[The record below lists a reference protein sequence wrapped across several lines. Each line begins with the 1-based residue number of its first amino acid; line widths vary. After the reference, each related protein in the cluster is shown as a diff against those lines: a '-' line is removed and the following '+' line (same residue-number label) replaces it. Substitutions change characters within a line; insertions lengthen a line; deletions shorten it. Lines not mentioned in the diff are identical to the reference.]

1 MAELG
6 GTMEQELTELNQK
19 IDTLTAQVAYLA
31 EQARINEF
39 ARQSREELVET
50 MMPVAKDAM
59 RLVSEQLEDVEG
71 YLDQED
77 LLRLVKKV
85 VWHWPQF
92 ELILD
97 QLDSITDLMDVVRPI
112 TKEGMNKAT
121 AVMEELDR
129 KGYMVFAKGGMQML
143 DNVVTSF
150 NEEDVNRLGSNIVL
164 ILNTI
169 KDMTQPEIMTFVRNT
184 LLVAEKEIEKPVDIS
199 TFGLIRQMQDPAVR
213 RGLALTMRV
222 MHVVGAQAADGANGL
237 EKKSGA

>member
-1 MAELG
+1 MDQQLA
-6 GTMEQELTELNQK
+6 ELNQK
-19 IDTLTAQVAYLA
+19 IDTLTAQMAYLA
-31 EQARINEF
+31 EQARLNEL
-39 ARQSREELVET
+39 ARQSREDLLET

-59 RLVSEQLEDVEG
+59 RLASEQLEEVEG

-77 LLRLVKKV
+77 MLRLLKKV

-92 ELILD
+92 ELLLD
-97 QLDSITDLMDVVRPI
+97 QLDSITDLMDVIKPI

-121 AVMEELDR
+121 AVMQDLDS

-150 NEEDVNRLGSNIVL
+150 NEEDVSRLGKNIVL
-164 ILNTI
+164 ILNTV
-169 KDMTQPEIMTFVRNT
+169 KDMTQPEIMNFVHNT
-184 LLVAEKEIEKPVDIS
+184 LLVAEKEIEKPVDSS

-222 MHVVGAQAADGANGL
+222 MHVIGAQAAPDGNGHQ
-237 EKKSGA
+237 K